1 MEGLC
6 GRACDTC
13 TWRDPLDCPGCQTGP
28 GRPYSGDCGIADCC
42 LKKGHA
48 DCSSCTYISCCHLRC
63 QREDMPRRR
72 LRELEERQQRQDWLD
87 RNAPVLAKW
96 LWLLFWLVIPRTLAE
111 TLTLD
116 EVASSFPAAGTVGE
130 VLGALAS
137 LAYGAFLWQL
147 RTVGG
152 RYRTAALCSLA
163 GSAGSA
169 VILFAVPEESG
180 LWWALSLPAAVLELV
195 SVYQECNAHADV
207 LEGLDD
213 RLAGKWRLLW
223 RWKIGLLLGI
233 FGSVLLMLLSVLLSL
248 LVMLAIAVGAIV
260 VAVLQL
266 VYLYRTAKLFR
277 QHCPAA
283 LPEHLE

>member
-1 MEGLC
+1 
-6 GRACDTC
+6 
-13 TWRDPLDCPGCQTGP
+13 
-28 GRPYSGDCGIADCC
+28 
-42 LKKGHA
+42 
-48 DCSSCTYISCCHLRC
+48 
-63 QREDMPRRR
+63 MPRRR

-137 LAYGAFLWQL
+137 LAYGVFLWQL

-152 RYRTAALCSLA
+152 RYRTAALCSLVS
-163 GSAGSA
+163 SAGSA

>member
-28 GRPYSGDCGIADCC
+28 GRPYSGDCGVADCC
-42 LKKGHA
+42 RKKGHA

-116 EVASSFPAAGTVGE
+116 VVASAFPAAGTVGE

-137 LAYGAFLWQL
+137 LAYGAFLW
-147 RTVGG
+147 
-152 RYRTAALCSLA
+152 
-163 GSAGSA
+163 
-169 VILFAVPEESG
+169 
-180 LWWALSLPAAVLELV
+180 
-195 SVYQECNAHADV
+195 
-207 LEGLDD
+207 
-213 RLAGKWRLLW
+213 
-223 RWKIGLLLGI
+223 
-233 FGSVLLMLLSVLLSL
+233 
-248 LVMLAIAVGAIV
+248 
-260 VAVLQL
+260 
-266 VYLYRTAKLFR
+266 
-277 QHCPAA
+277 
-283 LPEHLE
+283 

>member
-1 MEGLC
+1 
-6 GRACDTC
+6 
-13 TWRDPLDCPGCQTGP
+13 
-28 GRPYSGDCGIADCC
+28 
-42 LKKGHA
+42 
-48 DCSSCTYISCCHLRC
+48 
-63 QREDMPRRR
+63 MPRRR

-111 TLTLD
+111 TLTPD
-116 EVASSFPAAGTVGE
+116 VVASAFPAAGTVGE

-137 LAYGAFLWQL
+137 LAYGVFLWQL
-147 RTVGG
+147 RTVDG

-180 LWWALSLPAAVLELV
+180 LWWLMSLAIIGVGLWAT
-195 SVYQECNAHADV
+195 YQEYYAHADV

-213 RLAGKWRLLW
+213 ALSGKWRRLW
-223 RWKIGLLLGI
+223 RWEAGSMLALFGCLLL
-233 FGSVLLMLLSVLLSL
+233 VLLSAILAL
-248 LVMLAIAVGAIV
+248 LILLAASIGLIV
-260 VAVLQL
+260 AAVLQL

-277 QHCPAA
+277 RHCPAA

>member
-1 MEGLC
+1 
-6 GRACDTC
+6 
-13 TWRDPLDCPGCQTGP
+13 
-28 GRPYSGDCGIADCC
+28 
-42 LKKGHA
+42 
-48 DCSSCTYISCCHLRC
+48 
-63 QREDMPRRR
+63 MPRRR

-116 EVASSFPAAGTVGE
+116 VVASAFPAAGTVGE

-180 LWWALSLPAAVLELV
+180 LWWLMSLTIIGVGLWAI
-195 SVYQECNAHADV
+195 YQEYYAHADV

-213 RLAGKWRLLW
+213 ALPGKWRRLW
-223 RWKIGLLLGI
+223 RWEAGSMLALFGCLLL
-233 FGSVLLMLLSVLLSL
+233 VLLSAILAL
-248 LVMLAIAVGAIV
+248 LILLAASIGLIV
-260 VAVLQL
+260 AAVLRL

>member
-42 LKKGHA
+42 RKKGHA

-130 VLGALAS
+130 VLG
-137 LAYGAFLWQL
+137 
-147 RTVGG
+147 
-152 RYRTAALCSLA
+152 
-163 GSAGSA
+163 
-169 VILFAVPEESG
+169 P
-180 LWWALSLPAAVLELV
+180 
-195 SVYQECNAHADV
+195 
-207 LEGLDD
+207 
-213 RLAGKWRLLW
+213 WRLWLTAH
-223 RWKIGLLLGI
+223 
-233 FGSVLLMLLSVLLSL
+233 FSGSCGQWTGDT
-248 LVMLAIAVGAIV
+248 ARRRCAVW
-260 VAVLQL
+260 
-266 VYLYRTAKLFR
+266 
-277 QHCPAA
+277 
-283 LPEHLE
+283 

>member
-28 GRPYSGDCGIADCC
+28 GRPYSRDCGIADCC
-42 LKKGHA
+42 RKKGHA

-116 EVASSFPAAGTVGE
+116 VVASAFPAAGTVGE

-152 RYRTAALCSLA
+152 RYRTAALCSLVS
-163 GSAGSA
+163 SAGSA

-180 LWWALSLPAAVLELV
+180 LWWLLSLAIIGVGLWATYRE
-195 SVYQECNAHADV
+195 YYAHADV

-213 RLAGKWRLLW
+213 VLPGKWRRLW
-223 RWKIGLLLGI
+223 RWEAGSMLALFGCLLL
-233 FGSVLLMLLSVLLSL
+233 VLLSAILAL
-248 LVMLAIAVGAIV
+248 LILLAASIGLIV
-260 VAVLQL
+260 AAVLRL

>member
-1 MEGLC
+1 
-6 GRACDTC
+6 
-13 TWRDPLDCPGCQTGP
+13 
-28 GRPYSGDCGIADCC
+28 
-42 LKKGHA
+42 
-48 DCSSCTYISCCHLRC
+48 
-63 QREDMPRRR
+63 MPRRR

-116 EVASSFPAAGTVGE
+116 VVASAFPTAGTVGE

-147 RTVGG
+147 QTVGG
-152 RYRTAALCSLA
+152 RYRTAALCSLVS
-163 GSAGSA
+163 SAGSA

>member
-1 MEGLC
+1 M
-6 GRACDTC
+6 
-13 TWRDPLDCPGCQTGP
+13 
-28 GRPYSGDCGIADCC
+28 
-42 LKKGHA
+42 
-48 DCSSCTYISCCHLRC
+48 
-63 QREDMPRRR
+63 
-72 LRELEERQQRQDWLD
+72 
-87 RNAPVLAKW
+87 
-96 LWLLFWLVIPRTLAE
+96 
-111 TLTLD
+111 
-116 EVASSFPAAGTVGE
+116 GE

-248 LVMLAIAVGAIV
+248 LVMLVMLAIAVGAIV
-260 VAVLQL
+260 VAVLRL

-277 QHCPAA
+277 LHCPAA

>member
-1 MEGLC
+1 MSIPAEICHGFVTHRDIWPWYNLNDRREGGRTMEGLC

-42 LKKGHA
+42 RKKGHA

-116 EVASSFPAAGTVGE
+116 VVASASPAAGTVGE
-130 VLGALAS
+130 VLGPWTMRFPAS
-137 LAYGAFLWQL
+137 GGGFG
-147 RTVGG
+147 GG
-152 RYRTAALCSLA
+152 RQARCWLCSDA
-163 GSAGSA
+163 CFWCCFPQS
-169 VILFAVPEESG
+169 
-180 LWWALSLPAAVLELV
+180 
-195 SVYQECNAHADV
+195 
-207 LEGLDD
+207 
-213 RLAGKWRLLW
+213 WR
-223 RWKIGLLLGI
+223 
-233 FGSVLLMLLSVLLSL
+233 
-248 LVMLAIAVGAIV
+248 
-260 VAVLQL
+260 
-266 VYLYRTAKLFR
+266 
-277 QHCPAA
+277 C
-283 LPEHLE
+283 

>member
-1 MEGLC
+1 M
-6 GRACDTC
+6 
-13 TWRDPLDCPGCQTGP
+13 
-28 GRPYSGDCGIADCC
+28 
-42 LKKGHA
+42 
-48 DCSSCTYISCCHLRC
+48 
-63 QREDMPRRR
+63 
-72 LRELEERQQRQDWLD
+72 
-87 RNAPVLAKW
+87 
-96 LWLLFWLVIPRTLAE
+96 
-111 TLTLD
+111 
-116 EVASSFPAAGTVGE
+116 
-130 VLGALAS
+130 
-137 LAYGAFLWQL
+137 
-147 RTVGG
+147 
-152 RYRTAALCSLA
+152 
-163 GSAGSA
+163 
-169 VILFAVPEESG
+169 ILFAVPEESG

-248 LVMLAIAVGAIV
+248 LVMLAIAVSAIV

-277 QHCPAA
+277 QHCPSA

>member
-42 LKKGHA
+42 RKKGHA

-116 EVASSFPAAGTVGE
+116 VVASAFPAAGTVGE
-130 VLGALAS
+130 VLG
-137 LAYGAFLWQL
+137 
-147 RTVGG
+147 
-152 RYRTAALCSLA
+152 
-163 GSAGSA
+163 
-169 VILFAVPEESG
+169 P
-180 LWWALSLPAAVLELV
+180 
-195 SVYQECNAHADV
+195 
-207 LEGLDD
+207 
-213 RLAGKWRLLW
+213 WRLWLTACFCGSCGQWTGDTARRRCAVW
-223 RWKIGLLLGI
+223 R
-233 FGSVLLMLLSVLLSL
+233 
-248 LVMLAIAVGAIV
+248 AV
-260 VAVLQL
+260 Q
-266 VYLYRTAKLFR
+266 
-277 QHCPAA
+277 AA
-283 LPEHLE
+283 P

>member
-28 GRPYSGDCGIADCC
+28 GRPYSGDCSIADCC
-42 LKKGHA
+42 RKKGHA

-130 VLGALAS
+130 VLGALDDA
-137 LAYGAFLWQL
+137 LPGKWRRLW
-147 RTVGG
+147 RWE
-152 RYRTAALCSLA
+152 A
-163 GSAGSA
+163 GSMLALFGCLLLVLLSA
-169 VILFAVPEESG
+169 ILALLILLAASIG
-180 LWWALSLPAAVLELV
+180 LIVAAVL
-195 SVYQECNAHADV
+195 
-207 LEGLDD
+207 
-213 RLAGKWRLLW
+213 R
-223 RWKIGLLLGI
+223 
-233 FGSVLLMLLSVLLSL
+233 
-248 LVMLAIAVGAIV
+248 
-260 VAVLQL
+260 L

>member
-1 MEGLC
+1 M
-6 GRACDTC
+6 
-13 TWRDPLDCPGCQTGP
+13 
-28 GRPYSGDCGIADCC
+28 
-42 LKKGHA
+42 
-48 DCSSCTYISCCHLRC
+48 
-63 QREDMPRRR
+63 
-72 LRELEERQQRQDWLD
+72 
-87 RNAPVLAKW
+87 
-96 LWLLFWLVIPRTLAE
+96 IPRTLAE

-116 EVASSFPAAGTVGE
+116 VVASAFPAAGTVGE

-152 RYRTAALCSLA
+152 RYRTAALCSLVS
-163 GSAGSA
+163 SAGSA

-260 VAVLQL
+260 AAVLRL
-266 VYLYRTAKLFR
+266 VCLYRTAKLFR
-277 QHCPAA
+277 LHCPVE